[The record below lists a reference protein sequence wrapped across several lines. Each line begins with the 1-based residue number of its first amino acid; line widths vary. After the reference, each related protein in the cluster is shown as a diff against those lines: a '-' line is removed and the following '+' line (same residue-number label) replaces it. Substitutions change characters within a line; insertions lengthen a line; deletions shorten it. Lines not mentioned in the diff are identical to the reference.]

1 MHKRVNITLPEETLK
16 LIDRA
21 TEKGNRSRFIDTAI
35 RHFVRQRR
43 RGEIR
48 RLVKE
53 GAIRNTER
61 DLSIA
66 KEWFRIDEDAW
77 RKSPR

>member
-1 MHKRVNITLPEETLK
+1 MHRRVNITLPEETLK

-21 TEKGNRSRFIDTAI
+21 TDKGDRSRFIDTAI
-35 RHFVRQRR
+35 RHFIRERQ

-53 GAIRNTER
+53 GAIRNAER
-61 DLSIA
+61 DLSIV
-66 KEWFRIDEDAW
+66 KEWFRIDDDGW
-77 RKSPR
+77 RRSGK